1 MSVQTQSRHLQ
12 KDNFASSFL
21 IWTPFISF
29 SYSIA
34 LARTCLLNRSGEIEH
49 PSFEL
54 DLREEGFG
62 VSMLTLM
69 VTVGFSHMAVVMWT

>member
-1 MSVQTQSRHLQ
+1 M
-12 KDNFASSFL
+12 
-21 IWTPFISF
+21 
-29 SYSIA
+29 
-34 LARTCLLNRSGEIEH
+34 LNRSGEIEH